1 MKKLTVKAAKFFLV
15 LLIPS
20 MFLFS
25 CEDDS
30 IDLGGRPESATNSTV
45 PKR

>member
-30 IDLGGRPESATNSTV
+30 IDLGGH
-45 PKR
+45 PKTAHGQVGPK

>member
-1 MKKLTVKAAKFFLV
+1 MRKLTVKVAKFFLV

-30 IDLGGRPESATNSTV
+30 VDLGGH
-45 PKR
+45 PKEARGQLPPG

>member
-30 IDLGGRPESATNSTV
+30 IDLAGN
-45 PKR
+45 PKDARGQVGPS

>member
-1 MKKLTVKAAKFFLV
+1 MQKLTVKVAKCFLV

-30 IDLGGRPESATNSTV
+30 IDLGGTPDKKDLKV
-45 PKR
+45 PPR

>member
-1 MKKLTVKAAKFFLV
+1 MKNLTVKAAKFFLV

-30 IDLGGRPESATNSTV
+30 VDLGGHPKSALGQT
-45 PKR
+45 PPR